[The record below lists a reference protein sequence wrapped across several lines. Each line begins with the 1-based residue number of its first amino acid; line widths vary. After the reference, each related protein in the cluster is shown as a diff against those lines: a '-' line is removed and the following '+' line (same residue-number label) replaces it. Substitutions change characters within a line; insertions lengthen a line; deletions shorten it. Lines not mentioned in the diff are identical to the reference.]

1 MDHQSRHHSKH
12 QLLQQ
17 HFGYGSFRE
26 GQEALI
32 DAILAGRDALGIM
45 PTGSGKSICYQLPAL
60 MLGGVTLVVSP
71 LISLMKDQV
80 SALKQNGVAAAY
92 LNSSLT
98 PGQFRKALAN
108 ARAGQYAI
116 VYVAPERLASPDFL
130 AFAREARIPLLAVDE
145 AHCVSQWGH
154 DFRPSYLE
162 IRRFIDALSQRPVV
176 AAFTATATERV
187 SQDIESLLGLRHP
200 LKVATGFNRRNLFF
214 EVRRVA
220 DKEKPRHLLAMAEQ
234 LRGQSGIIY
243 CGTRKL
249 VMEMCQL
256 LSRHGHGAAPYHAG
270 LDDAV
275 RRASQDA
282 FLFDEKPLIVATNA
296 FGMGIDKSNVG
307 FVVHYNMPKDIES
320 YYQEVGR
327 AGRDGSPAR
336 CILLYSKRDV
346 ALNNYFIDRA
356 FENDELDETQR
367 ELARDEARRRLREM
381 TFLSTG
387 KGCLRARILRYF
399 GEEAPA
405 RCGRCGRCEPDECLP
420 AALPKATEA
429 AAPGQPRRGL
439 DGKPARAAGNRA
451 ALAAAAADEALYE
464 QLARL
469 RGQIAKLQKTPAYVV
484 FSNATLIDMC
494 TKKPATRRQMLGVSG
509 VGEQKL
515 RLYGDLF
522 LQQIARWRAGQTET
536 R

>member
-1 MDHQSRHHSKH
+1 MKY
-12 QLLQQ
+12 QLLQK
-17 HFGYGSFRE
+17 HFGYDSFRE
-26 GQEALI
+26 GQEELI
-32 DAILAGRDALGIM
+32 DAILAGRDVLGIM

-60 MLGGVTLVVSP
+60 MLDGITLVISP

-98 PGQFRKALAN
+98 TGQFRKALAN
-108 ARAGQYAI
+108 ARAGLYTVI
-116 VYVAPERLASPDFL
+116 YVAPERLASPEFL
-130 AFAREARIPLLAVDE
+130 AFAQETNIPLVAVDE

-154 DFRPSYLE
+154 DFRPSYLDV
-162 IRRFIDALSQRPVV
+162 RHFIDALPRRPVL

-187 SQDIESLLGLRHP
+187 RQDIESLLVLRQP
-200 LKVATGFNRRNLFF
+200 LKLVTGFNRQNLFF
-214 EVRRVA
+214 EVRSIT
-220 DKEKPRHLLAMAEQ
+220 DKEKPRHLLAVVEQ
-234 LRGQSGIIY
+234 LRGQSGIVY

-249 VMEMCQL
+249 VMEMCAL
-256 LSRHGHGAAPYHAG
+256 LNQHGHGATAYHAG
-270 LDDAV
+270 LEDEV

-336 CILLYSKRDV
+336 CVLLYSKRDV
-346 ALNNYFIDRA
+346 VLNNYFIDRA
-356 FENDELDETQR
+356 YENDELGEEQR
-367 ELARDEARRRLREM
+367 ELTRSEARRRLREM

-387 KGCLRARILRYF
+387 KGCLRGRILRYF
-399 GEEAPA
+399 GEEPPTH
-405 RCGRCGRCEPDECLP
+405 CGTCGTCEPDDCLP
-420 AALPKATEA
+420 IALPQANEA
-429 AAPGQPRRGL
+429 VPQRQPRRGL
-439 DGKPARAAGNRA
+439 DGKPTRAAGNRA
-451 ALAAAAADEALYE
+451 ALAAAAVDEELYE
-464 QLARL
+464 QLSRL

-494 TKKPATRRQMLGVSG
+494 AKKPSTRQEMLRVSG

-522 LQQIARWRAGQTET
+522 LQAIERWRKN
-536 R
+536 